1 MVMINSEDYDGKI
14 GPLLADTDTSK
25 RADIGSREED
35 ECPTLVTD
43 EIRGQPRTP
52 LSLIEE
58 FCWERH
64 TDTIMSNGQ
73 GHPSGQ

>member
-14 GPLLADTDTSK
+14 GSLLADTDTSK

-43 EIRGQPRTP
+43 EIRG
-52 LSLIEE
+52 
-58 FCWERH
+58 
-64 TDTIMSNGQ
+64 
-73 GHPSGQ
+73 HP